1 MKAELRRRAAMTWQK
16 SVIRAAGCAAGL
28 VLARLGAHVTATD
41 LPRNLP
47 LLRRNVE
54 ACGAYIRQL
63 LVP

>member
-1 MKAELRRRAAMTWQK
+1 MTWQK